1 MVVKWEQGY
10 PGGGRHILGVRHG
23 GHHTHVRVEVKPAS
37 SISVSDGR
45 RWGRGSMGDHPVGGV
60 HPMGV
65 IRVFAVNHFPA
76 KFVWIDHFLIR
87 DGETMQVTH
96 QIFRRG
102 RSGGP
107 KASNS
112 CGTPGPEILREISN
126 FLKKWKVRVNTYLGA
141 TIRGT
146 GFMSNP

>member
-1 MVVKWEQGY
+1 
-10 PGGGRHILGVRHG
+10 
-23 GHHTHVRVEVKPAS
+23 
-37 SISVSDGR
+37 
-45 RWGRGSMGDHPVGGV
+45 MGDHPVGGGV
-60 HPMGV
+60 HPMGGMGV

-76 KFVWIDHFLIR
+76 KFVLIDHFLIR

-126 FLKKWKVRVNTYLGA
+126 FLKK
-141 TIRGT
+141 
-146 GFMSNP
+146 

>member
-1 MVVKWEQGY
+1 
-10 PGGGRHILGVRHG
+10 
-23 GHHTHVRVEVKPAS
+23 
-37 SISVSDGR
+37 
-45 RWGRGSMGDHPVGGV
+45 MGDHPVGGGV
-60 HPMGV
+60 HPMGGMGV
-65 IRVFAVNHFPA
+65 IRVIAVNHFPA

-112 CGTPGPEILREISN
+112 CGTPGPKILREISTFEEN
-126 FLKKWKVRVNTYLGA
+126 EQ
-141 TIRGT
+141 
-146 GFMSNP
+146 